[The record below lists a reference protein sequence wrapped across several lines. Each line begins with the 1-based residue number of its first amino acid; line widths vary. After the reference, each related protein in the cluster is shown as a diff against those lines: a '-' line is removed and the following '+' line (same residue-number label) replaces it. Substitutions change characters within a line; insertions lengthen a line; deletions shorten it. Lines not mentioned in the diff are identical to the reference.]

1 MYLFISI
8 VLLSIVV
15 GLIAIIYYYKKVNV
29 SLLYSMNEI
38 SSEIKLL
45 NTSYVNNEKR
55 TIILK
60 ELLREKL
67 NDNYDREELKTLL
80 DADLEPLRLV
90 INKKYPNLSRNE
102 KEISSLL
109 KLDLSTKEIARIT
122 GKSTQSIEVARVRL
136 RRKLG
141 INNKKLKLSEIL

>member
-1 MYLFISI
+1 MYLFIAI

-15 GLIAIIYYYKKVNV
+15 GLVVIIYYYKTVNI
-29 SLLYSMNEI
+29 SLLSSMKDI

-45 NTSYVNNEKR
+45 NSSYVNNEKR
-55 TIILK
+55 MLILK
-60 ELLREKL
+60 ELLRERL
-67 NDNYDREELKTLL
+67 NENWNRDELKTLL
-80 DADLEPLRLV
+80 DVDLEPVRLC
-90 INKKYPNLSRNE
+90 INEKYPNLSRNE

-109 KLDLSTKEIARIT
+109 KLDLSTKQIAQVT
-122 GKSTQSIEVARVRL
+122 GKSPQSIEVARVRL